1 MFSLTPHTL
10 TLSPLLCIPVG
21 SDIVVYE
28 LFSGKKIKK
37 LRGHYGSVSCCAV
50 SGRELELYSG
60 GSDSNILVWS
70 PPQQVSCGV
79 CMGHTGLTIM
89 LLMCCYDA
97 TTISH

>member
-70 PPQQVSCGV
+70 PPQVSCGS
-79 CMGHTGLTIM
+79 GFDGSDNILWQRNQG
-89 LLMCCYDA
+89 A
-97 TTISH
+97 PSF